1 MATLRQ
7 TIAKIEKLH
16 GPKIARAFAAAIADL
31 KDSITIGRVVAAL
44 ERGDINAAVQAMNI
58 NNAAF
63 AKLRQAITEPYAATG
78 EAVIAAGL
86 ARAPR
91 EIRAIVRWDI
101 TNPVAER
108 SLREWLGQ
116 HITQIAED
124 TRNAARSALADGYAR
139 GLGPRQIA
147 LDVVGRIGP
156 NGRRVGGVLGL
167 NGPQERTMATMRN
180 ALSDP
185 AEYRKF
191 FVIDQKTGRW
201 KNRWEGANHNATRT
215 IRKAIQNGETLTP
228 KQIERILAANESKML
243 NQRGTA
249 IARTETANAVE
260 SARLDAF
267 RMEVEAHNVPDR
279 YVIKEWRHGGGGK
292 DPREGH
298 MAMNGEQVTGMNTSF
313 VLPDGTLMQGPHDPM
328 APAKH
333 VINCTCSL
341 LLSVDWIAA
350 RNDGVL

>member
-16 GPKIARAFAAAIADL
+16 GPKVARAFAAAIADL
-31 KDSITIGRVVAAL
+31 KDSITIRRVTAAM
-44 ERGDINAAVQAMNI
+44 ERGDINAAVDAMNI
-58 NNAAF
+58 DNAAF

-86 ARAPR
+86 AKAPR
-91 EIRAIVRWDI
+91 EIRAVVRWDI
-101 TNPVAER
+101 SNPVAER

-116 HITQIAED
+116 HITEIAED
-124 TRNAARSALADGYAR
+124 TRNAARVALAEGYSK
-139 GLGPRQIA
+139 GMGPRQIA

-156 NGRRVGGVLGL
+156 NGRRVGGTLGL
-167 NGPQERTMATMRN
+167 SGPQERTMATMRN

-191 FVIDQKTGRW
+191 FVIDRKTGQW

-215 IRKAIQNGETLTP
+215 IRKAIQNGEELTP

-249 IARTETANAVE
+249 IARTETASAVE
-260 SARLDAF
+260 QARLDAF
-267 RMEVEAHNVPDR
+267 KMEVEAHDVPDQ

-292 DPREGH
+292 DPRDQH
-298 MAMNGEQVTGMNTSF
+298 MEMNGERVTGMETPF
-313 VLPDGTLMQGPHDPM
+313 AMPDGTSMQGPHDPS
-328 APAKH
+328 APAH
-333 VINCTCSL
+333 QVINCSCSL